1 MLKGFKDF
9 ILRGNVIDMAV
20 GIIIGASFGTVVS
33 SLVKDIL
40 TPFIAAIVKAP
51 DFSAFSFTIN
61 GSKFLYGD
69 FINALI
75 SFLIVSFAIY
85 FFVVLPINKI
95 MARFHKNQP
104 EEPPKTKNCPHCL
117 SEIPMEAKRCAHC
130 TQLV

>member
-33 SLVKDIL
+33 SLVKDLL
-40 TPFIAAIVKAP
+40 TPLIAAVVKAP
-51 DFSAFSFTIN
+51 DFSRLSLTLN
-61 GSKFLYGD
+61 GSNFLYGD

-75 SFLIVSFAIY
+75 SFLIVAATVY
-85 FFVVLPINKI
+85 FFVVMPINKI
-95 MARFHKNQP
+95 MERFHKNQP
-104 EEPPKTKNCPHCL
+104 QEPPKTKNCPHCL
-117 SEIPMEAKRCAHC
+117 SEIPMAAKRCAHC